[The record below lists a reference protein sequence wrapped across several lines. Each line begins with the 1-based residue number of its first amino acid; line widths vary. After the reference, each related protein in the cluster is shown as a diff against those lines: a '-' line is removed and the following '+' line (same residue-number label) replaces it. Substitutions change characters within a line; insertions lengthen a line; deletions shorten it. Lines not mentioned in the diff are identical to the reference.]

1 MGSQEQAIKNVLG
14 ILDEAGIPYMIVGSY
29 AASFHGL
36 SRATHDL
43 DLVVKLSA
51 DSVNM
56 LLERLGDAFYWDTQA
71 AERAVSQSDMFNAID
86 RASGLKVDFW
96 ILSND
101 DFANTQFERRRQVS
115 FDGVQ
120 CWVASAED
128 TILSKLRWYKMS
140 ASERQLSDVRAIF
153 AVGGDSLDARYI
165 RQWAQ
170 RLGLLD
176 VLRTAEQ
183 GP

>member
-1 MGSQEQAIKNVLG
+1 MG
-14 ILDEAGIPYMIVGSY
+14 ILDEASIPYMVVGSY

-43 DLVVKLSA
+43 DLVVALSS
-51 DSVNM
+51 DSLHN
-56 LLERLGDAFYWDTQA
+56 LLGLLGDRFYWSEESAKCAVLQA
-71 AERAVSQSDMFNAID
+71 DMFNAIHHD
-86 RASGLKVDFW
+86 SGLKVDFW
-96 ILSND
+96 VLADD
-101 DFANTQFERRRQVS
+101 DFARTQFSRREPSDFR
-115 FDGVQ
+115 GVG

-140 ASERQLSDVRAIF
+140 ASERQLSDARAIF
-153 AVGGDSLDARYI
+153 AVGGERLDTRYI
-165 RQWAQ
+165 RDWAE

-176 VLRTAEQ
+176 VLRTAEH